1 MTAGW
6 TAAPAIY
13 DPRVGNWT
21 LDTSSLWNLDVGH
34 LAGALVLNMRGHV
47 FLVPRVQSEWP
58 SNCVYATAAFQ
69 WFTSQDIQLPAEQHL
84 YEQLRLRWGSAPD
97 KDRGEAAAITLAA
110 SRGYLLICDDGTGFR
125 AATRDGAIC
134 TMRTTAFVV
143 AMVRC
148 GWISADDGWT
158 SIAEMQNAGRK
169 LGPIPWA
176 DRAGYDALCGI
187 PGFDACGQPEV
198 ASRTA

>member
-1 MTAGW
+1 MTVGGAV
-6 TAAPAIY
+6 APAIY

-34 LAGALVLNMRGHV
+34 LAGALAWNMRGRV

-58 SNCVYATAAFQ
+58 SDCVYATTAFE
-69 WFTSQDIQLPAEQHL
+69 WFTSQDIQLPAEQRL
-84 YEQLRLRWGSAPD
+84 YAELRLRWGSAPD

-110 SRGYLLICDDGTGFR
+110 GHGYMFICDDGTGFR

-143 AMVRC
+143 AMVRG
-148 GWISADDGWT
+148 GWISLDEGWNA
-158 SIAEMQNAGRK
+158 IDEMRNAGRK
-169 LGPIPWA
+169 LGPIPWT
-176 DRAGYDALCGI
+176 DRAGYDALCAVQ
-187 PGFDACGQPEV
+187 GFDACGQLGV
-198 ASRTA
+198 VT